1 MTLTAA
7 LSSELADSPCS
18 VADCLEFAQAMG
30 SATVRVVA
38 EVAVPPDFATVTF
51 GLPLC
56 IDHAHLVAIAEE
68 SRTGRDHC
76 LPRLQSVRHF
86 DRSCLAD
93 AHAHGGAAAQH
104 QSGYC
109 NLRARRAELSWGAGY
124 LARRK
129 ICLDPVQAGQH
140 FAR

>member
-1 MTLTAA
+1 MSGVAERVRHCPEEDVVTLTAA

-56 IDHAHLVAIAEE
+56 IDHAHL
-68 SRTGRDHC
+68 
-76 LPRLQSVRHF
+76 L
-86 DRSCLAD
+86 
-93 AHAHGGAAAQH
+93 HGGCTLTDFT
-104 QSGYC
+104 SG
-109 NLRARRAELSWGAGY
+109 
-124 LARRK
+124 
-129 ICLDPVQAGQH
+129 I
-140 FAR
+140 